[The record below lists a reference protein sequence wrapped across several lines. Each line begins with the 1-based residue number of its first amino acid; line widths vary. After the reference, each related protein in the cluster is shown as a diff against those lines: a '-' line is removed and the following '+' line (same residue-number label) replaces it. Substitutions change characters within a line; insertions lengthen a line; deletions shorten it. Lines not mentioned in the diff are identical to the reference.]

1 MPLNIMEESLIIKIK
16 EFLRDVDYT
25 KNISTNSEITE
36 AEKELGIILND
47 EYKFFLKTFGG
58 CYLGLDIF
66 ALNNSE
72 DMEQITFIDLTKSYR
87 KQGYPDID
95 DKYVISF
102 DGSGSPINMNSKGE
116 IFLFDHNIGEQS
128 KIANSL
134 SELIS
139 NNI

>member
-1 MPLNIMEESLIIKIK
+1 MPLNIMEESLIIRIK
-16 EFLRDVDYT
+16 EFLGDVDYT
-25 KNISTNSEITE
+25 KNISTDLEISE
-36 AEKELGIILND
+36 AEKELNIILND

-66 ALNNSE
+66 AINNSD
-72 DMEQITFIDLTKSYR
+72 DMEQVTFIDLTKSYR
-87 KQGYPDID
+87 KQGYLDID

-102 DGSGSPINMNSKGE
+102 DGSGNPIYMNSKGE
-116 IFLFDHNIGEQS
+116 VFLFDHNNGEQN

-134 SELIS
+134 NELIS